1 MLDGALRVPSTPI
14 CGVTSRYS
22 KDVWEVANR
31 MSRPAGNTR
40 LKAARQAAGYASQ
53 QALADA
59 LTRAAPQLGLGH
71 MEVSVRQVRRWESA
85 TPPWPHADY
94 QRLLVHVLQLPI
106 EELGFTPPWDSSAQ
120 PSTSH
125 PRTSQAGAGAAA
137 PLPRVVTAVQ
147 PATIGAD
154 YSAITVAYRRLYW
167 SVQPSQMHP
176 AVVEHTRLGLHLLSE
191 TGGVARRLLA
201 TTLAESLLLAG
212 RIEFF
217 DLRQPESADGTFIR
231 ALQSAGEAEDP
242 LLGAAIL
249 AHAAFIPGWAKER
262 EDFAERMRAARTYA
276 RRAPASAE
284 FLAWL
289 DAVEA
294 ECETRCGNTR
304 EALRLIQHGEDVL
317 SHENEN
323 ASPDWF
329 TWFSAIRLAAFKGN
343 TQLIAGHLPQ
353 ARETLQGVLERM
365 PLHDGKQRVV
375 VLGDLAAVEAA
386 DENPEAACARAQ
398 EALDQLAIT
407 WYATGMERI
416 REVRRALQPWAD
428 QECVRSLDDRL
439 YEWGTTLSALQR

>member
-1 MLDGALRVPSTPI
+1 
-14 CGVTSRYS
+14 
-22 KDVWEVANR
+22 

-40 LKAARQAAGYASQ
+40 LKAARQAGGYASQ

-71 MEVSVRQVRRWESA
+71 MDVSVRQVRRWESA
-85 TPPWPHADY
+85 TPPWPQADH
-94 QRLLVHVLQLPI
+94 QRLLVHVLQLPM
-106 EELGFTPPWDSSAQ
+106 EDLGFSPPWDSSAK
-120 PSTSH
+120 PSVSGSR
-125 PRTSQAGAGAAA
+125 PMPGRARGGAAT
-137 PLPRVVTAVQ
+137 PLPQAVTAIQ
-147 PATIGAD
+147 PGTIGAD
-154 YSAITVAYRRLYW
+154 YSTVTIAYRRLYW

-176 AVVEHTRLGLHLLSE
+176 AVVEHTRLGLHLLGE
-191 TGGVARRLLA
+191 TGGIARRILA
-201 TTLAESLLLAG
+201 TALAESLLLAG

-217 DLRQPESADGTFIR
+217 DLRQPENADVTFVR
-231 ALQSAGEAEDP
+231 ALQAAGEAEDP

-249 AHAAFIPGWAKER
+249 AHTAFIPGWAGHR
-262 EDFAERMRAARTYA
+262 EDAAERMRAARTYA

-294 ECETRCGNTR
+294 ECETRCGHTR
-304 EALRLIQHGEDVL
+304 EALRLVGNAEDVL
-317 SHENEN
+317 SEGNEN

-343 TQLIAGHLPQ
+343 TQLKAGHLPQ
-353 ARETLQGVLERM
+353 ARETFLDVLDQM

-375 VLGDLAAVEAA
+375 VIGDLAAVEAA
-386 DENPEAACARAQ
+386 EGNPEAACARAE
-398 EALDQLAIT
+398 EALDQLSVT

-416 REVRRALQPWAD
+416 REVRRVLQPWAD
-428 QECVRSLDDRL
+428 RECVRRLDDRL